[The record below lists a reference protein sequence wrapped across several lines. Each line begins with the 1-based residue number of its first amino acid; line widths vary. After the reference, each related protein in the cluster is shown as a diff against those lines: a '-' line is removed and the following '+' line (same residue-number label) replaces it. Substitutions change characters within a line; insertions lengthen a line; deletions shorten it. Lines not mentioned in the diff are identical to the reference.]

1 MLVQYSGQHAQYI
14 TCIQSAAARI
24 GPGIRFFFFGV
35 QISLV
40 MGQSASAY
48 PTVDL
53 SGKVIV
59 VTGGNA
65 GLGYATSKALAI
77 MGAHTIIACRSKE
90 RAETVSLLSSTK
102 LIRRSNTKFCIGCSS
117 DEGRNRKAV
126 P

>member
-1 MLVQYSGQHAQYI
+1 
-14 TCIQSAAARI
+14 
-24 GPGIRFFFFGV
+24 
-35 QISLV
+35 
-40 MGQSASAY
+40 MGQSSSAY

-90 RAETVSLLSSTK
+90 RAEAVSLLSSAK
-102 LIRRSNTKFCIGCSS
+102 LIRRNNTIGC
-117 DEGRNRKAV
+117 G
-126 P
+126 

>member
-1 MLVQYSGQHAQYI
+1 
-14 TCIQSAAARI
+14 
-24 GPGIRFFFFGV
+24 
-35 QISLV
+35 
-40 MGQSASAY
+40 MGQSSSAY

-90 RAETVSLLSSTK
+90 RAEAVS
-102 LIRRSNTKFCIGCSS
+102 
-117 DEGRNRKAV
+117 
-126 P
+126 